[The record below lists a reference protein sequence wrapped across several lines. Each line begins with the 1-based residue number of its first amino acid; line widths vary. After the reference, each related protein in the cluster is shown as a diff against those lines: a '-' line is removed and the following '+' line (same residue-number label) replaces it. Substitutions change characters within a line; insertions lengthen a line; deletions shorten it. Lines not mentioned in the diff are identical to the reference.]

1 MTESNTTISYEDL
14 INKMNEKNTGTKTI
28 KVLGENIEVKPL
40 LSMDEFEIL
49 VDRIVETVFNDNGD
63 YVPVGEDFAIRLFTV
78 MMYTGV
84 IIPDDLSPV
93 MDDLYNLMYET
104 EFYDQVV
111 KVIDDAQ
118 YSALLNAVHKTIRE
132 KNVKNNSV
140 VHVMKEFMTKA
151 YDKLSEVL
159 SEENI
164 EALNSLVGEFE
175 NGNIGTESIVNAFAD
190 KLYQSQEAVKSD
202 EDES

>member
-1 MTESNTTISYEDL
+1 MAENKTTISYEDL
-14 INKMNEKNTGTKTI
+14 ITKMNEKNTGTKTI

-63 YVPVGEDFAIRLFTV
+63 YMPVGEDFAIRLFTV

-84 IIPDDLSPV
+84 IIPNDLGPV
-93 MDDLYNLMYET
+93 MNDLYNLMYET
-104 EFYDQVV
+104 DFYDQVV
-111 KVIDDAQ
+111 KVIDDSQ
-118 YSALLNAVHKTIRE
+118 YSALMNAVHKTVRE
-132 KNVKNNSV
+132 KNVKNNSIA
-140 VHVMKEFMTKA
+140 HVMKEFMTKA

-164 EALNSLVGEFE
+164 EAINSFVGEFE

-190 KLYQSQEAVKSD
+190 RLYQSQETVKSD
-202 EDES
+202 EDEL